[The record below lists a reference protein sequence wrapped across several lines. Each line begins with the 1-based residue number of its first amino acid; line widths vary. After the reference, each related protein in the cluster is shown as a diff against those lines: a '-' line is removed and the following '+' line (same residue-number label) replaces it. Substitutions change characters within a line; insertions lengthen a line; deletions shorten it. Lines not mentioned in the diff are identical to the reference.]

1 MITERKIEDELIW
14 HALLKSDL
22 TEEQL
27 VDLKRE
33 LEWIENGGAILDGV
47 VYSEELQKITFRR
60 RYQIITP
67 EELKKIRDIIERCN
81 WTKLKPKYDYIDRD
95 NSSLCEEE
103 YLYFVNMLHRSG
115 IPKRMESSIIQYVQ
129 IDGFKYWTTSDSNE
143 DTAIIYRTK
152 E

>member
-67 EELKKIRDIIERCN
+67 EELKKTREIIDRCN
-81 WTKLKPKYDYIDRD
+81 WTTLKTKYEYIDR
-95 NSSLCEEE
+95 NESSLCEEE
-103 YLYFVNMLHRSG
+103 IIYFVNMLHRLG
-115 IPKRMESSIIQYVQ
+115 IPERMESSIIQYVQ

-143 DTAIIYRTK
+143 NTAIIYRTK